1 MLSPSL
7 SLLIS
12 IAGILILLRF
22 KVHAGISIF
31 IGSIIL
37 SILVL
42 PLDNIPILM
51 RDSII
56 DYQTIRLL
64 VIIAS
69 ALTLSKLM
77 EIKGLL
83 ANLATAIESIS
94 PKLALHMIPAVIGL
108 VPMPAGALVSGTA
121 SKGTIDR
128 MKLEPEQ
135 ATFINYWFR
144 HIWEFSIPVYPAV
157 VLTSV
162 VIAVSLSKI
171 VITLLPMTLLAI
183 VSGSLIS
190 YTILKNKS
198 GAKGKPSKN
207 ILIKLLKASW
217 PILILVASIL
227 LGLDAIIAF
236 PVTLA
241 LLMIQQKSKWSEV
254 KASLKYG
261 LDIKILFMLYA
272 VMLYRVVIEQS
283 GAVESVFS
291 DMQNLGL
298 PVLLILIVLPLLM
311 GLATG
316 FSVVFAGIA
325 LPLLVPYIVT
335 DAGMQWHALLVA
347 YTSGFLGVLLSPVH
361 LCLILSAEYFKASL
375 GRVYR
380 YLIPLYIIVEGIV
393 VTVYLMAG

>member
-12 IAGILILLRF
+12 IAGILVLLRF
-22 KVHAGISIF
+22 KIHAGISIF

-42 PLDNIPILM
+42 PLKNIPVLLK
-51 RDSII
+51 DSLI

-69 ALTLSKLM
+69 ALALSKLM
-77 EIKGLL
+77 EVKGLL
-83 ANLATAIESIS
+83 ADLAAAIESIS

-128 MKLEPEQ
+128 MKLTPEQ

-162 VIAVSLSKI
+162 ILAVSLSKV
-171 VITLLPMTLLAI
+171 VITLLPMTLLAV
-183 VSGSLIS
+183 VSGSVIS
-190 YTILKNKS
+190 YSILKNKS
-198 GAKGKPSKN
+198 GLKGKPSKN
-207 ILIKLLKASW
+207 IFIKLLKASW
-217 PILILVASIL
+217 PILILVASII

-236 PVTLA
+236 PVTLV
-241 LLMIQQKSKWSEV
+241 LLMILQKSKWTEI
-254 KASLKYG
+254 KTSLKYG

-272 VMLYRVVIEQS
+272 VMLYRVVIEGS
-283 GAVESVFS
+283 GAVESAFI
-291 DMQNLGL
+291 DMQNMGL
-298 PVLLILIVLPLLM
+298 PVLIILIVLPLLM

-335 DAGMQWHALLVA
+335 DAGLQWHALLVV

-361 LCLILSAEYFKASL
+361 LCLILSAEYFKAGL

-380 YLIPLYIIVEGIV
+380 YLIPLFIIVECVV
-393 VTVYLMAG
+393 VTIYTIAS